1 MPRLTVSR
9 QECHHLSA
17 CASLPAL
24 LFLPLFFPWQNPD
37 KLRKAQEEVDRVLAG
52 GKSHPSFD
60 DTRELKYITRCINE
74 SMRLYP
80 HPPVRP

>member
-1 MPRLTVSR
+1 M
-9 QECHHLSA
+9 
-17 CASLPAL
+17 
-24 LFLPLFFPWQNPD
+24 FLPLFFPWQNPD